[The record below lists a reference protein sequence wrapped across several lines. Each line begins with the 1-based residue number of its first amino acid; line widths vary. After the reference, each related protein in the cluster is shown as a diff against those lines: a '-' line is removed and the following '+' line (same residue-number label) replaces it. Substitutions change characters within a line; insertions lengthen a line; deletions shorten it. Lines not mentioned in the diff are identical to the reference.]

1 MLAYSPQIWTSDNT
15 DAISRIMIQYGTSFA
30 YPLSCQGAHIS
41 MVPNHQT
48 FRVISLK
55 TRFLVAVCGT
65 FGFELDL
72 DKMSVAERTEV
83 TQYVQLRKELA
94 PIINTGDFYRL
105 WLPISISPT
114 TY

>member
-1 MLAYSPQIWTSDNT
+1 
-15 DAISRIMIQYGTSFA
+15 MIQYGTSFA
-30 YPLSCQGAHIS
+30 YPLSSQGAHIS

-72 DKMSVAERTEV
+72 DMMSATERHEV
-83 TQYVQLRKELA
+83 SQYVKLRKGIYNIKFYFLFFFIKK
-94 PIINTGDFYRL
+94 IIIFIL
-105 WLPISISPT
+105 I
-114 TY
+114 